1 MKGSNRSVEGRP
13 LDDIALVERAK
24 NGDVNA
30 YEALVQHYQEL
41 AFRVAY
47 QVTGNAADAE
57 DAAQEGFVNAYY
69 ALGRFRAGAPF
80 RPWLCRIVA
89 NEARNRRTSAQRRTV
104 LAQRAL
110 VAQSSGDSAQS
121 PEAAA
126 EADEFRSTLVATLR
140 TLREDDRLILA
151 YRLFFDLSEA
161 EMAEALKC
169 PRGTVKSRL
178 SRALARLRA
187 ALPADIRIP
196 SSATPLDLGHRSSM
210 ADAQSAVGF
219 TIAVPAELGAPDAV
233 YVNTDLPGG
242 EVALAYTPRPGI
254 PLVKQTGLGVLVT
267 EFRGDLVP
275 GFISKG
281 VGPGTSLQETSVNGD
296 PGWWIAGEPHTI
308 YVEVAGSGQFETLRM
323 AANTLVWEHAGV
335 TYRIESSLSKA
346 ESFG

>member
-1 MKGSNRSVEGRP
+1 MEGRP
-13 LDDIALVERAK
+13 LDDTALVERAR
-24 NGDVNA
+24 NGEINA
-30 YEALVQHYQEL
+30 YEALVQQYQEL

-47 QVTGNAADAE
+47 QVTGDAADAE
-57 DAAQEGFVNAYY
+57 DAAQEAFVNAYY

-196 SSATPLDLGHRSSM
+196 SP
-210 ADAQSAVGF
+210 
-219 TIAVPAELGAPDAV
+219 
-233 YVNTDLPGG
+233 
-242 EVALAYTPRPGI
+242 
-254 PLVKQTGLGVLVT
+254 
-267 EFRGDLVP
+267 
-275 GFISKG
+275 
-281 VGPGTSLQETSVNGD
+281 
-296 PGWWIAGEPHTI
+296 AGESD
-308 YVEVAGSGQFETLRM
+308 G
-323 AANTLVWEHAGV
+323 
-335 TYRIESSLSKA
+335 
-346 ESFG
+346 